1 MNHAEQASF
10 ISDRAEVLSHSR
22 YEVVT
27 KIAAGGMATVY
38 LGRARGAKGFSRVV
52 AIKRA
57 HPHLLE
63 SAAFRGMLLAEARL
77 ASHIHHPNVAGVID
91 VEEFDD
97 ELLLVMDYVE
107 GLALSDLVR
116 GSARKNES
124 IPLPIAF
131 RIVLDAA
138 AGLHAAHTTCDE
150 LGQPLGIV
158 HRDVSPQNVLVGLDG
173 MARVVDF
180 GIAKATALTP
190 QMTQIEGTTDGA
202 RKGKLG
208 YMAPEYVSDSIVTPQ
223 ADVFALGVILWEMVC
238 GRRLFRAG
246 DAIRTL
252 RAVLR
257 GPIPVP
263 SSVNSQVGEALD
275 EVVLKALARNP
286 KERYKTALELAEA
299 LETAARK
306 DHDVASAARTG
317 AWVEDLAHEALEK
330 RRALFRETMSSLRMT
345 SAFDTFCPR
354 SMLVPASSSAER
366 PQGVE
371 PTPAHG
377 TGALPDH
384 RARAVSNPE
393 EGAMCH
399 TGSRS
404 CSEVESF
411 NSSRHITSMP
421 VRAARWSVSRIA
433 QLAAVASV
441 FVVAGVGIHGELSMR
456 PGHEGL
462 ERIVRAERH
471 LSTVPA
477 AASPVSAGLPARA
490 DHPDAKNATD
500 PAAANDAKGAN
511 DGTAAAAPAPATAP
525 APAAPATEP
534 APRAESAARTEP
546 APRADAASAGNASS
560 ATSSAGH
567 RASRPRPRST
577 NAQGTQPPSTP
588 VKSPVT
594 NPPEP
599 ATEFNRAPPNPY
611 KGRTP

>member
-38 LGRARGAKGFSRVV
+38 LGRARGAKGFTRVV

-63 SAAFRGMLLAEARL
+63 STAFRGMLLAEARL
-77 ASHIHHPNVAGVID
+77 ASNIHHPNVAGVID
-91 VEEFDD
+91 VEEFED

-116 GSARKNES
+116 GVTRKSES
-124 IPLPIAF
+124 IPLPVVF

-158 HRDVSPQNVLVGLDG
+158 HRDVSPQNILVGLDG

-180 GIAKATALTP
+180 GIAKATALPP

-208 YMAPEYVSDSIVTPQ
+208 YMAPEYVSDSVVTPQ
-223 ADVFALGVILWEMVC
+223 ADVFALGVILWELVC
-238 GRRLFRAG
+238 GKRLFRAG

-263 SSVNSQVGEALD
+263 SSVNPAVGEALD

-286 KERYKTALELAEA
+286 RDRYKTAREFAEA
-299 LETAARK
+299 LEAAARRE
-306 DHDVASAARTG
+306 HDVASSAYTG
-317 AWVEDLAHEALEK
+317 AWVDELAHEALEK
-330 RRALFRETMSSLRMT
+330 RRALFRETMSSLRLT
-345 SAFDTFCPR
+345 SAFDSWCPR
-354 SMLVPASSSAER
+354 SALVSTSGAER
-366 PQGVE
+366 PHGVE
-371 PTPAHG
+371 PTPPHG
-377 TGALPDH
+377 SGSLPSSPRMRAL
-384 RARAVSNPE
+384 SNPE

-404 CSEVESF
+404 CSEVEAF
-411 NSSRHITSMP
+411 NSSRYVTPMP
-421 VRAARWSVSRIA
+421 IRAARWSMARLA
-433 QLAAVASV
+433 QLAAVAGV
-441 FVVAGVGIHGELSMR
+441 FVVAGIGIHGELATHPAR
-456 PGHEGL
+456 DGFDRL
-462 ERIVRAERH
+462 VRAERH
-471 LSTVPA
+471 LP
-477 AASPVSAGLPARA
+477 
-490 DHPDAKNATD
+490 
-500 PAAANDAKGAN
+500 
-511 DGTAAAAPAPATAP
+511 AAAAPAPMALPARVDRAP
-525 APAAPATEP
+525 VMAAA
-534 APRAESAARTEP
+534 
-546 APRADAASAGNASS
+546 
-560 ATSSAGH
+560 
-567 RASRPRPRST
+567 
-577 NAQGTQPPSTP
+577 PSTP
-588 VKSPVT
+588 DPT
-594 NPPEP
+594 TAPEAIAHGEP
-599 ATEFNRAPPNPY
+599 AESRLATEASEGRTGSASAPTATVAHHSSHGRSHGPNSLAQQTANLAKSLTANAEAATELLNRAPPNPY
-611 KGRTP
+611 TRRTP

>member
-116 GSARKNES
+116 GSSRKSES
-124 IPLPIAF
+124 VPLPIAF

-138 AGLHAAHTTCDE
+138 AGLHAAHMTADE

-158 HRDVSPQNVLVGLDG
+158 HRDVSPQNILVGLDG

-223 ADVFALGVILWEMVC
+223 ADVFALGVILWELVA

-263 SSVNSQVGEALD
+263 SSVNPAVGEALD

-286 KERYKTALELAEA
+286 KERYKTAIEFAEA
-299 LETAARK
+299 LEAAARK

-354 SMLVPASSSAER
+354 SALVATSGPER

-371 PTPAHG
+371 PTPPHG
-377 TGALPDH
+377 SGALQSH
-384 RARAVSNPE
+384 RARAISSPE
-393 EGAMCH
+393 EGPMCH

-404 CSEVESF
+404 CSDMEAF
-411 NSSRHITSMP
+411 NSSRHVTPMP
-421 VRAARWSVSRIA
+421 LRAARWSISRVV

-441 FVVAGVGIHGELSMR
+441 FVVAGVGIHGELSMH
-456 PGHEGL
+456 PSHDGF
-462 ERIVRAERH
+462 ERLVRAEH
-471 LSTVPA
+471 YLSSSSPAPVAAAATAASTAVPSAPVATGGLPARVDRPDMPTVGASPTPTPA
-477 AASPVSAGLPARA
+477 AASEASAHAEPAA
-490 DHPDAKNATD
+490 SHPATEASETHAVASAA
-500 PAAANDAKGAN
+500 PAAASTSSSSHHHHSRKDRERDKERDSTFAQQTANLAKSL
-511 DGTAAAAPAPATAP
+511 TAS
-525 APAAPATEP
+525 
-534 APRAESAARTEP
+534 AE
-546 APRADAASAGNASS
+546 AASESI
-560 ATSSAGH
+560 
-567 RASRPRPRST
+567 
-577 NAQGTQPPSTP
+577 
-588 VKSPVT
+588 
-594 NPPEP
+594 
-599 ATEFNRAPPNPY
+599 NRAPPNPY
-611 KGRTP
+611 MKR

>member
-77 ASHIHHPNVAGVID
+77 ASNIHHPNVAGVID

-116 GSARKNES
+116 GAARKNES
-124 IPLPIAF
+124 IPIAVAI
-131 RIVLDAA
+131 RIILDAA
-138 AGLHAAHTTCDE
+138 AGLHAAHTTTDE

-158 HRDVSPQNVLVGLDG
+158 HRDVSPQNILVGLDG
-173 MARVVDF
+173 TARVVDF

-208 YMAPEYVSDSIVTPQ
+208 YMAPEYVKDSIVTPQ
-223 ADVFALGVILWEMVC
+223 ADVFALGVILWELVC
-238 GRRLFRAG
+238 GKRLFRAG

-263 SSVNSQVGEALD
+263 SSVNPEVSEALD
-275 EVVLKALARNP
+275 QVVGKALARDP
-286 KERYKTALELAEA
+286 RERYTTALEFAEA
-299 LETAARK
+299 LEAAARK

-317 AWVEDLAHEALEK
+317 SWVEDLAHEALEK
-330 RRALFRETMSSLRMT
+330 RRTLFRETMSSQRMT
-345 SAFDTFCPR
+345 SAFDTWCPR
-354 SMLVPASSSAER
+354 SALVSTAGTER

-371 PTPAHG
+371 PTPPHG
-377 TGALPDH
+377 SGALPSSQH
-384 RARAVSNPE
+384 MRARALSSPE

-404 CSEVESF
+404 CSDMDAF
-411 NSSRHITSMP
+411 NSSRHVTPMP
-421 VRAARWSVSRIA
+421 VRAMRWSISRLA
-433 QLAAVASV
+433 QLAVVGAV
-441 FVVAGVGIHGELSMR
+441 FVIAGIGIHGELSMR
-456 PGHEGL
+456 PARLAHADG
-462 ERIVRAERH
+462 
-471 LSTVPA
+471 A
-477 AASPVSAGLPARA
+477 AP
-490 DHPDAKNATD
+490 
-500 PAAANDAKGAN
+500 
-511 DGTAAAAPAPATAP
+511 AAAAPAAAALPVRVDRPEPAPEPAVAKGAAPAPDPTAAPGAIGHGEQGESRPATEPSDARVAAASAP
-525 APAAPATEP
+525 APAPTHHSSHSHSRGPTALTPQTPNLAKSLTANVEG
-534 APRAESAARTEP
+534 
-546 APRADAASAGNASS
+546 ASELLN
-560 ATSSAGH
+560 H
-567 RASRPRPRST
+567 
-577 NAQGTQPPSTP
+577 
-588 VKSPVT
+588 
-594 NPPEP
+594 
-599 ATEFNRAPPNPY
+599 APPNPY
-611 KGRTP
+611 TRHTP

>member
-116 GSARKNES
+116 GTSRKNES
-124 IPLPIAF
+124 VPLPIAF

-138 AGLHAAHTTCDE
+138 AGLHAAHTTADE

-158 HRDVSPQNVLVGLDG
+158 HRDVSPQNILVGLDG
-173 MARVVDF
+173 TARVVDF

-223 ADVFALGVILWEMVC
+223 ADVFALGVILWELVC

-263 SSVNSQVGEALD
+263 SSVNPAAGEALD

-286 KERYKTALELAEA
+286 KERYKTALEFAEA
-299 LETAARK
+299 LEAAARK

-330 RRALFRETMSSLRMT
+330 RRALFRETMSSLRMS

-354 SMLVPASSSAER
+354 SALVSTGGADR
-366 PQGVE
+366 PQGIE
-371 PTPAHG
+371 PTPPNGSRDLPSQRLRAHSQPDD
-377 TGALPDH
+377 GAAL
-384 RARAVSNPE
+384 
-393 EGAMCH
+393 CH

-404 CSEVESF
+404 CAEVEF
-411 NSSRHITSMP
+411 NSSRHLTPMP
-421 VRAARWSVSRIA
+421 VRAARWSLARLV

-441 FVVAGVGIHGELSMR
+441 FVVAGVGIHGELSVK
-456 PGHEGL
+456 PSHDTFD
-462 ERIVRAERH
+462 RIVRAERY
-471 LSTVPA
+471 LSSSTPTPA
-477 AASPVSAGLPARA
+477 APVSTTAAPAHAAAAHVDR
-490 DHPDAKNATD
+490 PEVR
-500 PAAANDAKGAN
+500 PAAP
-511 DGTAAAAPAPATAP
+511 AAAPAPTPATEAP
-525 APAAPATEP
+525 AHAEARPATEP
-534 APRAESAARTEP
+534 SAAP
-546 APRADAASAGNASS
+546 APQAPAPVAKE
-560 ATSSAGH
+560 ATSSGSSHRSSRNKLRKSDSMLNQQTTNLAKSLQAG
-567 RASRPRPRST
+567 AE
-577 NAQGTQPPSTP
+577 N
-588 VKSPVT
+588 
-594 NPPEP
+594 
-599 ATEFNRAPPNPY
+599 ATELLNRAPPNPY
-611 KGRTP
+611 TKRSP

>member
-107 GLALSDLVR
+107 GLALSDLSR
-116 GSARKNES
+116 GISRKNES
-124 IPLPIAF
+124 VPLPIAF

-138 AGLHAAHTTCDE
+138 AGLHAAHTTADE

-158 HRDVSPQNVLVGLDG
+158 HRDVSPQNILVGLDG
-173 MARVVDF
+173 TARVVDF

-223 ADVFALGVILWEMVC
+223 ADVFALGVILWELVC

-263 SSVNSQVGEALD
+263 SSVNPAAGEALD

-286 KERYKTALELAEA
+286 KERYKTALEFAEA
-299 LETAARK
+299 LEAAARK

-330 RRALFRETMSSLRMT
+330 RRALFRETMSSLRMS

-354 SMLVPASSSAER
+354 SALVATSGSAER
-366 PQGVE
+366 PQGIE

-377 TGALPDH
+377 SRDLPSQRMRAHSQPEDGAL
-384 RARAVSNPE
+384 
-393 EGAMCH
+393 CH

-404 CSEVESF
+404 CAEVEF
-411 NSSRHITSMP
+411 NSSRHLTPMP
-421 VRAARWSVSRIA
+421 VRAARWSLARLV

-441 FVVAGVGIHGELSMR
+441 FVVAGVGIHGELSVK
-456 PGHEGL
+456 PSHDTFD
-462 ERIVRAERH
+462 RIVRAERY
-471 LSTVPA
+471 LSSSTPA
-477 AASPVSAGLPARA
+477 APVTTTAAPAHAVPRL
-490 DHPDAKNATD
+490 DRPDVHP
-500 PAAANDAKGAN
+500 PAP
-511 DGTAAAAPAPATAP
+511 AAAPAPTPATE
-525 APAAPATEP
+525 AAAHVEARPATEP
-534 APRAESAARTEP
+534 SAAP
-546 APRADAASAGNASS
+546 APQAPAPVAKES
-560 ATSSAGH
+560 TSSGSSH
-567 RASRPRPRST
+567 RSSRNRLRKSDSSLSQQTT
-577 NAQGTQPPSTP
+577 NLA
-588 VKSPVT
+588 KSLQA
-594 NPPEP
+594 NAEN
-599 ATEFNRAPPNPY
+599 ATELLNRAPPNPY
-611 KGRTP
+611 TKRSP